1 MPLVYYR
8 IINEPIDI
16 RFLEAKVS
24 EVTNGAVLTFIGQ
37 VRVNSRGRE
46 VSYLEY
52 DAYVPLAEKQIGRIT
67 KSAAERW
74 QVDVAVE
81 HRFGRIELGEASIV
95 ICVGAPHRDVVY
107 EASRYLIDTIK
118 EEVPIW
124 KREVCPD
131 GDFWIEGE
139 EAIRASEA

>member
-1 MPLVYYR
+1 MPVVHFR
-8 IINEPIDI
+8 IVNEPIDI
-16 RFLEAKVS
+16 RALEANVS
-24 EVTNGAVLTFIGQ
+24 PVTNGAILTFIGQ
-37 VRVNSRGRE
+37 ARVNSRGRQ

-52 DAYVPLAEKQIGRIT
+52 DAYVPLAEKQIGKIAQDA
-67 KSAAERW
+67 SDRW

-124 KREVCPD
+124 KKEVCPD

-139 EAIRASEA
+139 EAIKAIEE